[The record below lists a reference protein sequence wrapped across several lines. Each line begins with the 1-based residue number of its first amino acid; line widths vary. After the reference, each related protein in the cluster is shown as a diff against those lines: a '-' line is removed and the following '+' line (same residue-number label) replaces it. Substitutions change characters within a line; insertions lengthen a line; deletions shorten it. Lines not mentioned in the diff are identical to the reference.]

1 MNKKIDFRINIE
13 KFIYFF
19 VNKLVILTIID
30 KYIIPIWFENRNPVL
45 ILKLLI
51 LLSTH
56 EVLVF
61 LRTKVLNMKNMWME
75 NETARD
81 IKYRTI
87 NQGDMKPETAY
98 KFIKR
103 FTLTNTTIMT
113 ILFVIQCDSLWRAF
127 IKKTAGVM
135 SIFSS
140 VCWLIGLST
149 PSVCNWNT

>member
-1 MNKKIDFRINIE
+1 
-13 KFIYFF
+13 
-19 VNKLVILTIID
+19 
-30 KYIIPIWFENRNPVL
+30 
-45 ILKLLI
+45 
-51 LLSTH
+51 
-56 EVLVF
+56 
-61 LRTKVLNMKNMWME
+61 ME
-75 NETARD
+75 DETARD

-149 PSVCNWNT
+149 PSVCN